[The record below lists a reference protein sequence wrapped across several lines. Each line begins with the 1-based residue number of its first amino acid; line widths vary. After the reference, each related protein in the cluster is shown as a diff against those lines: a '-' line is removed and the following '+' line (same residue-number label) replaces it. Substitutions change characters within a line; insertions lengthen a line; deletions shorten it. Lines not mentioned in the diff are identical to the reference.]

1 MKYLVMLDDEILS
14 NFRTDDCGKTLV
26 LIDKNGFTRAMK
38 LIPLVK
44 PLVTNENGV
53 ALYLTQEHIDCL
65 LDYERE
71 ESLKRILESFNFNGE
86 DYYNGT
92 REKL

>member
-14 NFRTDDCGKTLV
+14 NFRTDDYGKTLV

-53 ALYLTQEHIDCL
+53 ALYLTQEHINCL

-86 DYYNGT
+86 D
-92 REKL
+92 K

>member
-1 MKYLVMLDDEILS
+1 MKYLVILDDEILS
-14 NFRTDDCGKTLV
+14 NFRTDDYGKTLV

-44 PLVTNENGV
+44 PLVTNENGF

-86 DYYNGT
+86 D
-92 REKL
+92 K